1 MSIMEIIAV
10 SLVIIIA
17 AGVGFVWV
25 IAGIVAFV
33 LGGLLGATLILSGTL
48 NGWAE
53 KKTTRRMVERDLKRS
68 LG

>member
-33 LGGLLGATLILSGTL
+33 LGGLLVATLILSGTL